1 VTAALEPQY
10 LTIEKLPETNA
21 SEAIEVRE
29 LGRTSTVEEIPSKA
43 LLARVV
49 TPSGIVNLSTPKF
62 WKAA

>member
-1 VTAALEPQY
+1 MALEPQY

-21 SEAIEVRE
+21 SEATEVRE
-29 LGRTSTVEEIPSKA
+29 LGRTSTVEEILSKA

-49 TPSGIVNLSTPKF
+49 MPSGIVNLSTPKS